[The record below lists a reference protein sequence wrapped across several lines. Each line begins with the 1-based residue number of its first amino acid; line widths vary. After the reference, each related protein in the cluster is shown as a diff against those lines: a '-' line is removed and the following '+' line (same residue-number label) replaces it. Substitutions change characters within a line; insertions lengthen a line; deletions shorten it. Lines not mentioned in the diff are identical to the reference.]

1 MKRLFT
7 LLVAM
12 GFIVHCML
20 AQNGRSD
27 ELWDLPK
34 EGVIRALVIFAQFE
48 NDDNEGSEYYQTEIW
63 PKDSMPVNLGFFI
76 DTEIKENSE
85 DYTSLVS
92 QYYNEISFGKLH
104 IICDYYPELVTVGP
118 DDFDDSY
125 YNDFDDVINKAIGK
139 QSFVTAHN
147 YKYPEDFDNWRKVN
161 NRWIEGKDSSPEL
174 RILIVRYNGKTKDYG
189 ERLGNRVYIT
199 AEYAYNSLLRHE
211 IAHFYLPSNNFHSG
225 GHNAG
230 DRYFMTEPNAFSILS
245 GNDGF
250 MKSYNAWDRHRMGWF
265 PDDYQYEIQ
274 AKDVNGVIRNTD
286 LVYGEPF
293 PGGVNEFIIRDTPST
308 GDAVRIKL
316 PYVSYNGVVDNQYI
330 WLENH
335 QFVENTVNARY
346 WGYGSKF
353 VPKGLY
359 INYQVG
365 NDNLS
370 SNSNVKSMS
379 ITTLPSFG
387 NYDYTLSDTV
397 SPDGKTV
404 YVQKTAD
411 EYNNPFTGKSIMDR
425 FLEDANNDDKLAVS
439 PDLFNPYYT
448 YKNGRLIPESDC
460 GYLNYL
466 FFASKWQCFYEGEK
480 AGIGYNPSL
489 VPKMTYTSPDIR
501 YSTTVNTK
509 PEKSDNR
516 KIYLNGLS
524 VEFLEQRANGDIKV
538 RVRYDDY
545 DVCNS
550 LRWCGDIEL
559 NEKIVIK
566 SGKTITL
573 DRGLTATRP
582 TSPEMFNGIKTFTS
596 PTVFTAKSGS
606 EITIESGAA
615 IDIKNGSALILES
628 GSKLVLK
635 DGAKLIVRESAGIK
649 LDNLSCVVL
658 EGDSRIVIE
667 SGAEVY
673 AGNNINLTL
682 QDKNSLILCYEGYV
696 NSYTNFIESQFTGSG
711 DIVFVKNNVYIQN
724 ESITSENTTY
734 AKKAHV
740 GSDVTDDKANG
751 NVVIKAGG
759 NLSIRYDNEVT
770 IEKGFNMENGAKLD
784 IKKN

>member
-7 LLVAM
+7 LLVAT
-12 GFIVHCML
+12 GFIVPCML

-27 ELWDLPK
+27 YLWDLPK
-34 EGVIRALVIFAQFE
+34 EGVVRAVVIFAQYEDADFE
-48 NDDNEGSEYYQTEIW
+48 GNEYYNTEIW
-63 PKDSMPVNLGFFI
+63 PEGGLPVNPGYFI
-76 DTEIKENSE
+76 DTEVKENSW

-92 QYYNEISFGKLH
+92 QFFNEISFGKLN
-104 IICDYYPELVTVGP
+104 IIGDYYPELVKVSSSSVNNAIAKIGNSFKTAHGYTYP
-118 DDFDDSY
+118 DDFD
-125 YNDFDDVINKAIGK
+125 
-139 QSFVTAHN
+139 
-147 YKYPEDFDNWRKVN
+147 NWKKVN
-161 NRWIEGKDSSPEL
+161 NEWVNTGNNAADMK
-174 RILIVRYNGKTKDYG
+174 ILVVRYNGKDFDRG
-189 ERLGNRVYIT
+189 SQSGPNIFIH
-199 AEYAYNSLLRHE
+199 AEYNYNNLLRHE
-211 IAHFYLPSNNFHSG
+211 ISHMYLPTNDFHSG

-230 DRYFMTEPNAFSILS
+230 TRYFMTEPNAFSMLS

-274 AKDVNGVIRNTD
+274 AKDDNGVMRNTD

-316 PYVSYNGVVDNQYI
+316 PYVSDNGVIDNQYI

-359 INYQVG
+359 INYQIG

-370 SNSNVKSMS
+370 GKYDGKALS
-379 ITTLPSFG
+379 IVTLPSFG

-397 SPDGKTV
+397 LPDGKTV

-425 FLEDANNDDKLAVS
+425 FIKDANNDNVLAS
-439 PDLFNPYYT
+439 IGEFFNPYYT

-466 FFASKWQCFYEGEK
+466 YFASKWQCFYEGEK

-489 VPKMTYTSPDIR
+489 VPVMTYISPDILNDDVLF
-501 YSTTVNTK
+501 YKDSIEN
-509 PEKSDNR
+509 NR

-550 LRWCGDIEL
+550 MRWCGDIEL

-582 TSPEMFNGIKTFTS
+582 ISPEMFNGVKTFTS

-606 EITIESGAA
+606 EITIESGAT
-615 IDIKNGSALILES
+615 IDIKNGSSFILES

-635 DGAKLIVRESAGIK
+635 DGAKLIVRESACIK
-649 LDNLSCVVL
+649 LENLSCVVL

-682 QDKNSLILCYEGYV
+682 QDKNSLILCYEGYIE
-696 NSYTNFIESQFTGSG
+696 SGANFIESQFTGSG
-711 DIVFVKNNVYIQN
+711 DIVFVQNNAYIQN
-724 ESITSENTTY
+724 ETITSENTTY
-734 AKKAHV
+734 AKEAHV
-740 GSDVTDDKANG
+740 GSEVTDDKANG
-751 NVVIKAGG
+751 NVVIKDGG

-770 IEKGFNMENGAKLD
+770 IEKGFDMESGAKLD

>member
-27 ELWDLPK
+27 KLWDLPK
-34 EGVIRALVIFAQFE
+34 EGVVRAVVIFAQYEDADFE
-48 NDDNEGSEYYQTEIW
+48 GNEYYNTEIW
-63 PKDSMPVNLGFFI
+63 PEGGLPVNPGYFI
-76 DTEIKENSE
+76 DTEVKENSW

-92 QYYNEISFGKLH
+92 QFFNEISFGKLN
-104 IICDYYPELVTVGP
+104 IIGDYYPELVKVSSSSVNNAIAKIGNSFKTAHGYTYP
-118 DDFDDSY
+118 DDFD
-125 YNDFDDVINKAIGK
+125 
-139 QSFVTAHN
+139 
-147 YKYPEDFDNWRKVN
+147 NWKKVN
-161 NRWIEGKDSSPEL
+161 NEWVNTGNNAADMK
-174 RILIVRYNGKTKDYG
+174 ILVVRYNGKDFDRG
-189 ERLGNRVYIT
+189 SQSGPNIFIH
-199 AEYAYNSLLRHE
+199 AEYNYNNLLRHE
-211 IAHFYLPSNNFHSG
+211 ISHMYLPTNDFHSG

-230 DRYFMTEPNAFSILS
+230 TRYFMTEPNAFSMLS

-274 AKDVNGVIRNTD
+274 AKDDNGVMRNTD

-316 PYVSYNGVVDNQYI
+316 PYVSDNGVIDNQYI

-359 INYQVG
+359 INYQIG

-370 SNSNVKSMS
+370 GKYDGKALS
-379 ITTLPSFG
+379 IVTLPSFG

-397 SPDGKTV
+397 LPDGKTV

-425 FLEDANNDDKLAVS
+425 FIKDANNDNVLAS
-439 PDLFNPYYT
+439 IGEFFNPYYT

-466 FFASKWQCFYEGEK
+466 YFASKWQCFYEGEK

-489 VPKMTYTSPDIR
+489 VPVMTYISPDILNDDVLF
-501 YSTTVNTK
+501 YKDSIEN
-509 PEKSDNR
+509 NR

-550 LRWCGDIEL
+550 MRWCGDIEL

-582 TSPEMFNGIKTFTS
+582 ISPEMFNGVKTFTS

-615 IDIKNGSALILES
+615 IDIKNGSSFILKS

-635 DGAKLIVRESAGIK
+635 EGAKLIVRESACIK
-649 LDNLSCVVL
+649 LENLSCVVL

-682 QDKNSLILCYEGYV
+682 QDKNSLILCYEGYIE
-696 NSYTNFIESQFTGSG
+696 SGANFIESQFTGSG
-711 DIVFVKNNVYIQN
+711 DIVFVQNNAYIQN
-724 ESITSENTTY
+724 ETITSENTTY
-734 AKKAHV
+734 AKEVHV

-751 NVVIKAGG
+751 NVVIKDGG

-770 IEKGFNMENGAKLD
+770 IEKGFDMESGAKLD

>member
-12 GFIVHCML
+12 GFIVPCML

-27 ELWDLPK
+27 YLWDLPK
-34 EGVIRALVIFAQFE
+34 EGVVRAVVIFAQYEDADFE
-48 NDDNEGSEYYQTEIW
+48 GNEYYNTEIW
-63 PKDSMPVNLGFFI
+63 PEGGLPVNPGYFI
-76 DTEIKENSE
+76 DTEVKENSWE
-85 DYTSLVS
+85 YTSLVS
-92 QYYNEISFGKLH
+92 QFFNEISFGKLH
-104 IICDYYPELVTVGP
+104 IIGDYYPELVKVSSSSFSSAVKKIGDSFKTAHGYTYP
-118 DDFDDSY
+118 DDFD
-125 YNDFDDVINKAIGK
+125 
-139 QSFVTAHN
+139 
-147 YKYPEDFDNWRKVN
+147 NWKKVN
-161 NRWIEGKDSSPEL
+161 NKWVNTGNNAADMN
-174 RILIVRYNGKTKDYG
+174 ILVVRYNGKESDRG
-189 ERLGNRVYIT
+189 RQSGPYIYIH
-199 AEYAYNSLLRHE
+199 AEYNYNNLLRHE
-211 IAHFYLPSNNFHSG
+211 ISHMYLPSNNFHSG

-230 DRYFMTEPNAFSILS
+230 TRYFMTEPNAFSMLS

-274 AKDVNGVIRNTD
+274 AKDDNGVMRNTD

-316 PYVSYNGVVDNQYI
+316 PYVSDNGVVDNQYI

-359 INYQVG
+359 INYQIG

-370 SNSNVKSMS
+370 GKFDGKALS
-379 ITTLPSFG
+379 IVTLPSFG

-397 SPDGKTV
+397 LPDGKTV

-425 FLEDANNDDKLAVS
+425 FIKDANNDNVLAS
-439 PDLFNPYYT
+439 IGEFFNPYYT

-466 FFASKWQCFYEGEK
+466 YFASKWQCFYEGEK

-489 VPKMTYTSPDIR
+489 VPVMTYISPDILNDDVLF
-501 YSTTVNTK
+501 YKDSIEN
-509 PEKSDNR
+509 NR

-550 LRWCGDIEL
+550 MRWCGDIEL

-582 TSPEMFNGIKTFTS
+582 ISPEMFDGVKTFTS

-615 IDIKNGSALILES
+615 IDIKNCSSFILKS

-635 DGAKLIVRESAGIK
+635 DGAKLIVRESASIK
-649 LDNLSCVVL
+649 LENLSCVVL

-673 AGNNINLTL
+673 ADNNIVLTL
-682 QDKNSLILCYEGYV
+682 QDKNSLILCYEGYIE
-696 NSYTNFIESQFTGSG
+696 SSANFIESQFTGSG
-711 DIVFVKNNVYIQN
+711 DIVFVQNNAYIQN
-724 ESITSENTTY
+724 ETIASENTTY
-734 AKKAHV
+734 AKEAHI
-740 GSDVTDDKANG
+740 GSDVTADKANG
-751 NVVIKAGG
+751 NVVIKDSG
-759 NLSIRYDNEVT
+759 NLSIRYDNEVA
-770 IEKGFNMENGAKLD
+770 IEKGFDMENGAELD
-784 IKKN
+784 IRKN

>member
-27 ELWDLPK
+27 KLWDLPK
-34 EGVIRALVIFAQFE
+34 EGVVRAVVIFAQYEDADFE
-48 NDDNEGSEYYQTEIW
+48 GNEYYNTEIW
-63 PKDSMPVNLGFFI
+63 PEGRLPVNPGYFI
-76 DTEIKENSE
+76 DTEVKENPWE
-85 DYTSLVS
+85 YTSLVS
-92 QYYNEISFGKLH
+92 QFFNEISFGKLH
-104 IICDYYPELVTVGP
+104 IIGDYYPELVKVKYPHFSSAIEKIGDSFKTAHGYTYP
-118 DDFDDSY
+118 DDF
-125 YNDFDDVINKAIGK
+125 N
-139 QSFVTAHN
+139 
-147 YKYPEDFDNWRKVN
+147 NWKKVN
-161 NRWIEGKDSSPEL
+161 NEWVNMGDTIADM
-174 RILIVRYNGKTKDYG
+174 RILVVRYNGKDLDEGSCGTTD
-189 ERLGNRVYIT
+189 IFIH
-199 AEYAYNSLLRHE
+199 AEYNYNNLLRHE
-211 IAHFYLPSNNFHSG
+211 ISHMYLPSNDFHSG

-230 DRYFMTEPNAFSILS
+230 TRYFMTEPNAFSMLS

-274 AKDVNGVIRNTD
+274 AKDVNGVMRNTD
-286 LVYGEPF
+286 LVYGKPF

-370 SNSNVKSMS
+370 SNSNVKALS

-404 YVQKTAD
+404 YVQKTSD

-425 FLEDANNDDKLAVS
+425 FLEDANNDNQLSIS

-448 YKNGRLIPESDC
+448 YKNGTLIPESDC

-489 VPKMTYTSPDIR
+489 VPLMTYTSPDAI
-501 YSTTVNTK
+501 YSKTSVSLEPK
-509 PEKSDNR
+509 RSDNR

-550 LRWCGDIEL
+550 MRWCGDIEL
-559 NEKIVIK
+559 HEKVVVK

-606 EITIESGAA
+606 DITIESGAA
-615 IDIKNGSALILES
+615 IDIKNGSILILES
-628 GSKLVLK
+628 NAILVLE
-635 DGAKLIVRESAGIK
+635 DGAKLIVRENAGIK
-649 LDNLSCVVL
+649 FDNLSYVVL
-658 EGDSRIVIE
+658 KGDARIVIE

-682 QDKNSLILCYEGYV
+682 KDKNSLILCYEGYIE
-696 NSYTNFIESQFTGSG
+696 SEANFIESQFTGSG
-711 DIVFVKNNVYIQN
+711 NIVFVKNNAYIQN
-724 ESITSENTTY
+724 EIITSENTTY
-734 AKKAHV
+734 AKEAHV

>member
-7 LLVAM
+7 LLVAT
-12 GFIVHCML
+12 GFIVPCML

-27 ELWDLPK
+27 YLWDLPK
-34 EGVIRALVIFAQFE
+34 EGVVRAVVIFAQYEDADFE
-48 NDDNEGSEYYQTEIW
+48 GNEYYNTEIW
-63 PKDSMPVNLGFFI
+63 PEGGLPVNPGYFI
-76 DTEIKENSE
+76 DTEVKENSW

-92 QYYNEISFGKLH
+92 QFFNEISFGKLN
-104 IICDYYPELVTVGP
+104 IIGDYYPELVKVSSSSVNNAIAKIGNSFKTAHGYTYP
-118 DDFDDSY
+118 DDFD
-125 YNDFDDVINKAIGK
+125 
-139 QSFVTAHN
+139 
-147 YKYPEDFDNWRKVN
+147 NWKKVN
-161 NRWIEGKDSSPEL
+161 NEWVNTGNNAADMK
-174 RILIVRYNGKTKDYG
+174 ILVVRYNGKDFDRG
-189 ERLGNRVYIT
+189 SQSGPNIFIH
-199 AEYAYNSLLRHE
+199 AEYNYNNLLRHE
-211 IAHFYLPSNNFHSG
+211 ISHMYLPTNDFHSG

-230 DRYFMTEPNAFSILS
+230 TRYFMTEPNAFSMLS

-274 AKDVNGVIRNTD
+274 AKDDNGVMRNTD

-316 PYVSYNGVVDNQYI
+316 PYVSDNGVIDNQYI

-359 INYQVG
+359 INYQIG

-370 SNSNVKSMS
+370 GKYDGKALS
-379 ITTLPSFG
+379 IVTLPSFG

-397 SPDGKTV
+397 LPDGKTV

-425 FLEDANNDDKLAVS
+425 FIKDANNDNVLAS
-439 PDLFNPYYT
+439 IGEFFNPYYT

-466 FFASKWQCFYEGEK
+466 YFASKWQCFYEGEK

-489 VPKMTYTSPDIR
+489 VPVMTYISPDILNDDVLF
-501 YSTTVNTK
+501 YKDSIEN
-509 PEKSDNR
+509 NR

-550 LRWCGDIEL
+550 MRWCGDIEL

-582 TSPEMFNGIKTFTS
+582 ISPEMFNGVKTFTS

-615 IDIKNGSALILES
+615 IDIKNGSSFILKS

-635 DGAKLIVRESAGIK
+635 EGAKLIVRESACIK
-649 LDNLSCVVL
+649 LENLSCVVL

-682 QDKNSLILCYEGYV
+682 QDKNSLILCYEGYIE
-696 NSYTNFIESQFTGSG
+696 SGANFIESQFTGSG
-711 DIVFVKNNVYIQN
+711 DIVFVQNNAYIQN
-724 ESITSENTTY
+724 ETITSENTTY
-734 AKKAHV
+734 AKEAHV
-740 GSDVTDDKANG
+740 GSEVTDDKANG
-751 NVVIKAGG
+751 NVVIKDGG

-770 IEKGFNMENGAKLD
+770 IEKGFDMESGAKLD

>member
-27 ELWDLPK
+27 KLWDLPK
-34 EGVIRALVIFAQFE
+34 EGVVRAVVIFAQYEDADFE
-48 NDDNEGSEYYQTEIW
+48 GNEYYNTEIW
-63 PKDSMPVNLGFFI
+63 PEGGLPVNPGYFI
-76 DTEIKENSE
+76 DTEVKENSW

-92 QYYNEISFGKLH
+92 QFFNEISFGKLN
-104 IICDYYPELVTVGP
+104 IIGDYYPELVKVSSSSVNNAIAKIGNSFKTAHGYTYP
-118 DDFDDSY
+118 DDFD
-125 YNDFDDVINKAIGK
+125 
-139 QSFVTAHN
+139 
-147 YKYPEDFDNWRKVN
+147 NWKKVN
-161 NRWIEGKDSSPEL
+161 NEWVNTGNNAADMK
-174 RILIVRYNGKTKDYG
+174 ILVVRYNGKDFDRG
-189 ERLGNRVYIT
+189 SQSGPNIFIH
-199 AEYAYNSLLRHE
+199 AEYNYNNLLRHE
-211 IAHFYLPSNNFHSG
+211 ISHMYLPTNDFHSG

-230 DRYFMTEPNAFSILS
+230 TRYFMTEPNAFSMLS

-274 AKDVNGVIRNTD
+274 AKDDNGVMRNTD

-316 PYVSYNGVVDNQYI
+316 PYVSDNGVIDNQYI

-359 INYQVG
+359 INYQIG

-370 SNSNVKSMS
+370 GKYDGKALS
-379 ITTLPSFG
+379 IVTLPSFG

-397 SPDGKTV
+397 LPDGKTV

-425 FLEDANNDDKLAVS
+425 FIKDANNDNVLAS
-439 PDLFNPYYT
+439 IGEFFNPYYT

-466 FFASKWQCFYEGEK
+466 YFASKWQCFYEGEK

-489 VPKMTYTSPDIR
+489 VPVMTYISPDILNDDVLF
-501 YSTTVNTK
+501 YKDSIEN
-509 PEKSDNR
+509 NR

-550 LRWCGDIEL
+550 MRWCGDIEL

-582 TSPEMFNGIKTFTS
+582 ISPETFNGIKTFTS

-606 EITIESGAA
+606 EITIESGAT
-615 IDIKNGSALILES
+615 IDIKNGSSFILKS

-635 DGAKLIVRESAGIK
+635 EGAKLIVRESACIK
-649 LDNLSCVVL
+649 LENLSCVVL

-682 QDKNSLILCYEGYV
+682 QDKNSLILCYEGYIE
-696 NSYTNFIESQFTGSG
+696 SGANFIESQFTGSG
-711 DIVFVKNNVYIQN
+711 DIVFVQNNAYIQN
-724 ESITSENTTY
+724 ETITSENTTY
-734 AKKAHV
+734 AKEAHV
-740 GSDVTDDKANG
+740 GSEVTDDKANG
-751 NVVIKAGG
+751 NVVIKDGG

-770 IEKGFNMENGAKLD
+770 IEKGFDMESGAKLD